1 MRGQPQRIPPVRDIS
16 GDRVLASM
24 RPADRGFAR
33 HGQPVRVAIADNIY
47 AKECLMLPNV
57 LSRPTTRVLAGAG
70 LVVLA
75 IAAAL
80 AITASP
86 PAVAASGSC
95 AGSLIESRN
104 LNVGGKKAGELDVY
118 YNGATGKNCARMNHA
133 GSTWGKKLT
142 TRVWIGICS
151 ETTPGN
157 KTCHYNA
164 STDAADRGSYSY
176 YAGPATTQ
184 VSARGKC
191 IAASGYLWINGKR
204 YAASTNPWVGHCG

>member
-1 MRGQPQRIPPVRDIS
+1 
-16 GDRVLASM
+16 
-24 RPADRGFAR
+24 
-33 HGQPVRVAIADNIY
+33 
-47 AKECLMLPNV
+47 MLPSVYFGNRAR
-57 LSRPTTRVLAGAG
+57 LLTAGALAGIAI
-70 LVVLA
+70 LA
-75 IAAAL
+75 TFWL
-80 AITASP
+80 SGSSP
-86 PAVAASGSC
+86 AKAASGKC

-104 LNVGGKKAGELDVY
+104 LNVGGKKVGELDVY

-157 KTCHYNA
+157 KTCHDNA

-176 YAGPATTQ
+176 YAGPATTK